1 MDFAFQHLAKHRI
14 RCYIFLVNQPL
25 SLQLSLMVGL
35 HFFFF
40 FGMCLF
46 VSSQGLVKLLFSS
59 ILVCFVSLNW
69 FYLTWVHPELGFC
82 SRTAL

>member
-35 HFFFF
+35 HFFC
-40 FGMCLF
+40 MCLF
-46 VSSQGLVKLLFSS
+46 VSSLELVKFLFSS

-69 FYLTWVHPELGFC
+69 FYLTWVHSELGFC